1 MEKLHKVILSME
13 YEYTRVYAN
22 SLALQ
27 AVLEQW
33 ASNAGASDSIE
44 SSKLSLLAALYRQNE
59 YYIQECVDA
68 SRTLLRHLVNG
79 LLPDDSLK
87 HAPTRTYFRILS
99 GAMFLLKVSLLV

>member
-1 MEKLHKVILSME
+1 ME

-33 ASNAGASDSIE
+33 ISNTGTNHPSKPLK
-44 SSKLSLLAALYRQNE
+44 SSSLATLYRQNE
-59 YYIQECVDA
+59 YYIKECVDA

-99 GAMFLLKVSLLV
+99 GAMFLLKVKLSE